1 MPPEEEQKELEFKD
15 IARLTNRDVQLVLRE
30 IAGKDIALALKGVD
44 EDLRDCIFRNVS
56 KRVAT
61 MIRDEMKLLAAAKIP
76 DVLQMRSV
84 ITTIARGLASSG
96 EITWPPS
103 VVPTLTGDGPSRERS
118 QAPSLQAARPKQKR
132 STRRTVIMVAG
143 GIGSVAVLILLATM
157 MGRLARPTS
166 PESGKLVERK
176 RTTSSKQKTK
186 ATPPGAVVQP
196 AKEAAGEE
204 GEVQAEG
211 TAGDG
216 AGAVAVASS
225 SAAAAQQ
232 GSEPAAGKKDTGGEQ
247 GSTPDDASGD
257 QGSPTLRP
265 GDQIQTEGQSPAVY
279 QLADAA
285 GTLEV
290 DPNSSLEVAPES
302 EEPEAE
308 KGPPR
313 LNLRLGNIK
322 VDVTDPELEVTSPL
336 ARITATEGSQY
347 RIRVV
352 LDATT
357 TVTVTTGIVWL
368 KPTARGE
375 TGPVMLRPGDE
386 ARISPT
392 GRLSVSKRR

>member
-30 IAGKDIALALKGVD
+30 ISGKDIALALKGVD

-76 DVLQMRSV
+76 DVLEMRSV

-118 QAPSLQAARPKQKR
+118 QVTSPPAARPKQKR
-132 STRRTVIMVAG
+132 STKRTVIMVTG
-143 GIGSVAVLILLATM
+143 GIGSVAVLILLATL
-157 MGRLARPTS
+157 MGRLARPTTS
-166 PESGKLVERK
+166 DGDRPVERK
-176 RTTSSKQKTK
+176 RTVVSKQKAK

-196 AKEAAGEE
+196 VKKAAGEA
-204 GEVQAEG
+204 GEAQAEG
-211 TAGDG
+211 AAGDG
-216 AGAVAVASS
+216 SSAVAVASNN
-225 SAAAAQQ
+225 AAAAQP
-232 GSEPAAGKKDTGGEQ
+232 GSGPAAGEEAGGEQ
-247 GSTPDDASGD
+247 ESAPGGASGD
-257 QGSPTLRP
+257 QSSPTLRP
-265 GDQIQTEGQSPAVY
+265 GDQVQTEGQSPAVY
-279 QLADAA
+279 QLADGA

-302 EEPEAE
+302 EEPGAE
-308 KGPPR
+308 EEPPR
-313 LNLRLGNIK
+313 LDLRLGNIK

-368 KPTARGE
+368 KPTVRGE
-375 TGPVMLRPGDE
+375 TGLVMLRPGDE